1 MGVVDA
7 AVDDRDPLALAD
19 QSEGL
24 PGPVN
29 AGESGRSCVVEP
41 DRPGDL
47 HPLHPGHGSE
57 RVQISDLDP
66 DPYRVEHGGDLAD
79 GRGPGRAKSW
89 QQGVLLGP
97 DLAYGGLALALGR
110 LGGRLASEFDH
121 GVDHLVRVALRRE
134 VDHGAELGAVD
145 PLEALARF
153 AWVGV
158 AGESG
163 QRGECD
169 DDGQDEGWGLHGE

>member
-1 MGVVDA
+1 MPLSMIA
-7 AVDDRDPLALAD
+7 IRWPSPISPRDC
-19 QSEGL
+19 QVRST
-24 PGPVN
+24 PVN
-29 AGESGRSCVVEP
+29 LAEAALLSLIVRETCTRFTPGTAASASRSATRTRTRTALSTVAIWPIGVAP
-41 DRPGDL
+41 AVRRR
-47 HPLHPGHGSE
+47 GSTACC
-57 RVQISDLDP
+57 
-66 DPYRVEHGGDLAD
+66 LA
-79 GRGPGRAKSW
+79 RTRRTA
-89 QQGVLLGP
+89 
-97 DLAYGGLALALGR
+97 ALRSPSAAWR
-110 LGGRLASEFDH
+110 GRLASEFDH